1 MSPRA
6 AWRLERLGFEEVY
19 DYASGKQDWLAAGLP
34 TEGRTASW
42 PRAGTVAR
50 EDAPTCGL
58 GERLG
63 DVAERTAKAGWDVCV
78 VANGDRPAR
87 VHPPAAPSRGMRLSR
102 FRTA

>member
-63 DVAERTAKAGWDVCV
+63 DVAERTAKTGWDVCV
-78 VANGDRPAR
+78 VANGEGVVLGLLRTEQLEGDPEAR
-87 VHPPAAPSRGMRLSR
+87 VE
-102 FRTA
+102 